1 MFRSFTEVK
10 VRIANCK
17 NNLLQVKEVCF
28 VCPIRT
34 DTLNSGRGQRLQ
46 CGRGLLTLPLK
57 NVLTENKYF
66 NVSWWFLKFYLV
78 TVAGE
83 KEKWSFIL
91 WFHPEE
97 VFQISPVQVFT
108 HQPPSRKMRDQIR
121 SRVLHPLCHR
131 RNETGTNNSI
141 NHVYSCEY
149 IIRWRD
155 GDLNPQHGLI
165 KHVFTTEQQVWSQN
179 QWQNFF
185 LYQISLDFSD
195 FSIKI
200 DI

>member
-1 MFRSFTEVK
+1 MYPGSFMT
-10 VRIANCK
+10 
-17 NNLLQVKEVCF
+17 
-28 VCPIRT
+28 
-34 DTLNSGRGQRLQ
+34 
-46 CGRGLLTLPLK
+46 
-57 NVLTENKYF
+57 
-66 NVSWWFLKFYLV
+66 FYLV

-108 HQPPSRKMRDQIR
+108 HQPPSRKIRDQIR

-141 NHVYSCEY
+141 NRVYSCEY

-155 GDLNPQHGLI
+155 GDLNPQHGLM
-165 KHVFTTEQQVWSQN
+165 KHASLSSPQN
-179 QWQNFF
+179 SRCDLKINDKTSSCTRF
-185 LYQISLDFSD
+185 LWILVTFQL
-195 FSIKI
+195 K
-200 DI
+200 